1 MGPVLYAML
10 RKYWLTLVGIALVVV
25 TLFLPHG
32 STRYWLLLVAFLLV
46 MAQTV
51 LNYLSSQRGGTSPD
65 A

>member
-51 LNYLSSQRGGTSPD
+51 MNYLSSQRGGTSPD